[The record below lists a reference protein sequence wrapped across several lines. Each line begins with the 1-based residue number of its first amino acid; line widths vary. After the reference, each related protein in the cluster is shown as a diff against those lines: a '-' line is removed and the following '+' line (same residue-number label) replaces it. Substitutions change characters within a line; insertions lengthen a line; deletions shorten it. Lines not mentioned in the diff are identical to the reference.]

1 MSFVLTWLNLPNLL
15 FLKLLV
21 HNESKT
27 LIGYVVEAHQLKTFL
42 VHMNNNSTE
51 FNELLFIATAK
62 MRVETTS
69 KKAEEDYLLS
79 PQFWETHYG
88 VESNI

>member
-1 MSFVLTWLNLPNLL
+1 
-15 FLKLLV
+15 
-21 HNESKT
+21 
-27 LIGYVVEAHQLKTFL
+27 
-42 VHMNNNSTE
+42 MNNNSTE
-51 FNELLFIATAK
+51 FNELLFIAAAK

-79 PQFWETHYG
+79 PPFWETHYG